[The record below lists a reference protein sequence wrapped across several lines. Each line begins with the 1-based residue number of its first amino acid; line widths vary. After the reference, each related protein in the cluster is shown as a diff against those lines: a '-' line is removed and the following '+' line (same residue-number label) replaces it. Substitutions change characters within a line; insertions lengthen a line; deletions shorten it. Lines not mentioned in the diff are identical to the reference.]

1 MVGRG
6 LNARGGR
13 TRLLTFLLVAGL
25 LGLGLGYALHSGA
38 IEVPERWNPWAPVR
52 IADRP
57 NWLTSFKLARLSD
70 EEGLCQYV
78 LAGAEMRY
86 RPVPDQVTAPGCGFS
101 NAVRIEATGTFAVE
115 EAFTLSCRTAVPLAI
130 WERHVLQPAARDHFG
145 HPVTELEHF
154 GSYACR
160 TVSGRDGARMSRHAT
175 ADAFDIAGFVL
186 EDGRRIRVLDGWPS
200 EGREG
205 DFLRDLHRGACRIF
219 DGALGP
225 DYNPAHHDHFHFEQG
240 GFRMC
245 R

>member
-1 MVGRG
+1 MRSKVF
-6 LNARGGR
+6 
-13 TRLLTFLLVAGL
+13 TLLFVAGL
-25 LGLGLGYALHSGA
+25 LGLGYGLYSGA
-38 IEVPERWNPWAPVR
+38 IEIPETLNPWAPIR
-52 IADRP
+52 IADPP
-57 NWLTSFKLARLSD
+57 NWLTRFKLARLSNED
-70 EEGLCQYV
+70 GLCQYV

-101 NAVRIEATGTFAVE
+101 NAVRIEATSATVGE
-115 EAFTLSCRTAVPLAI
+115 PFTLSCRTAVPLAI
-130 WERHVLQPAARDHFG
+130 WERHVLQPAAREHFG

-160 TVSGRDGARMSRHAT
+160 AVYGRADARMSRHAT
-175 ADAFDIAGFVL
+175 ADAFDIAGFIL
-186 EDGRRIRVLDGWPS
+186 EDGRRIRVLNDWPGD
-200 EGREG
+200 GREAE
-205 DFLRDLHRGACRIF
+205 FLRDLHRGGCRIF